1 MSHSSL
7 SGKGEWLLIIPD
19 NASLERAPNWV
30 CIQTLLCVC
39 VCVCVCVCT
48 CARVRAQLFQLLI
61 WSVSPH
67 RCGLPSFSVL
77 GIFQSRILEW
87 VAISSSRGSFPP
99 RDRIWVSCICRWI
112 LSNWAAWEALL
123 SNPYLPWVSSH
134 IYLPIIYHLWDV
146 FFV

>member
-19 NASLERAPNWV
+19 NASLERALNWV

-39 VCVCVCVCT
+39 VCVCMRVHVC
-48 CARVRAQLFQLLI
+48 AQLFQLLI
-61 WSVSPH
+61 WSVSSR

-77 GIFQSRILEW
+77 GIFQARILEW
-87 VAISSSRGSFPP
+87 VAISSSRGSSPP

-123 SNPYLPWVSSH
+123 SNPYLLLVSSH